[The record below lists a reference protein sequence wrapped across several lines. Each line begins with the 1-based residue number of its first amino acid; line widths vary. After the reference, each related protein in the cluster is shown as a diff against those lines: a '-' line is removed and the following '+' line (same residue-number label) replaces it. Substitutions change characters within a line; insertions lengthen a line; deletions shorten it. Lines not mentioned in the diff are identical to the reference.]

1 MAQQGC
7 TKCCPPLT
15 QWVLL
20 PCVEELGETVRAG
33 LKQGTET
40 LFPQML
46 RTQKGHAQ
54 AGQGGGRGCRLAS
67 TSPSEGLT
75 QEAAG
80 VRWRS
85 SGNARQL
92 RGDVLSC
99 PPPSLSIKYTPRRHS
114 CAVRTAA
121 SRLPALC
128 YSFHSAGC
136 GSGGLAGW
144 PARAPTLPGS
154 RFHSSQSESLA
165 RGVGSLSGS
174 SSF

>member
-1 MAQQGC
+1 M
-7 TKCCPPLT
+7 K
-15 QWVLL
+15 
-20 PCVEELGETVRAG
+20 
-33 LKQGTET
+33 
-40 LFPQML
+40 
-46 RTQKGHAQ
+46 
-54 AGQGGGRGCRLAS
+54 
-67 TSPSEGLT
+67 
-75 QEAAG
+75 
-80 VRWRS
+80 WRS
-85 SGNARQL
+85 SGNARQP

-99 PPPSLSIKYTPRRHS
+99 PPPSLSIKYTPWRHP

-121 SRLPALC
+121 SAAARPLLFFPLA
-128 YSFHSAGC
+128 AC